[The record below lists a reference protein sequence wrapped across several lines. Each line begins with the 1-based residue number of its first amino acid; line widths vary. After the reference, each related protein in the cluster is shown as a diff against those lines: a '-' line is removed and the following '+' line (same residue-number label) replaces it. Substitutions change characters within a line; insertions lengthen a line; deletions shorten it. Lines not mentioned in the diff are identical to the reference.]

1 MTFIFAVKFLLNRTC
16 NFVFSVVVFG
26 NLCEWSSSFN
36 WNKISQN
43 VKGVTRH
50 VFYLYFFCMSEWIFH
65 TLIQIKLI
73 IKRMIVLEEVI
84 MIVMKL
90 KITVALKHIE
100 ICMKQINPFQASVTF
115 HVETSHCFAE
125 QNKWLVSIWNA
136 TLGWAKMGAFKLI
149 FPTFFS

>member
-1 MTFIFAVKFLLNRTC
+1 MLKVLKACIL
-16 NFVFSVVVFG
+16 FV
-26 NLCEWSSSFN
+26 L
-36 WNKISQN
+36 
-43 VKGVTRH
+43 
-50 VFYLYFFCMSEWIFH
+50 FCMSEWIFH
-65 TLIQIKLI
+65 ALIEIKLI

-90 KITVALKHIE
+90 KITVALKHRE

-115 HVETSHCFAE
+115 HIETSHCFAE

-149 FPTFFS
+149 FPTFFFINVISVVVCLSFRFVIGTVSWNKCKYYNRWT